1 MELND
6 KSRADS
12 AIDQARREAERKNS
26 AEREALE
33 RENAEAEKKLEA
45 LR

>member
-6 KSRADS
+6 KSQADL
-12 AIDQARREAERKNS
+12 AIDQAKREAERRNS

-33 RENAEAEKKLEA
+33 RENTEAEKKLEA